1 MMDLSILWDVA
12 DWTRSGHLLTHLHI
26 SNSVKTQVFLFPL
39 PHLWYISSWN
49 KSALNSLPSHN
60 IGSMPFSL
68 KGLTPIYIFIYHLCI
83 ISALLPCSYQKHYI
97 GLAQIFPYFT
107 LELQLA
113 LVSGFILASLCLYWY
128 LELQW
133 GNLGQKDSDRVWGPP
148 SILDMFSVGSF
159 LPVNFTNISEVCSIG
174 TSFFPVWVYINLCN
188 PVQTVTLSWI
198 NRDR

>member
-12 DWTRSGHLLTHLHI
+12 DWTRSAHLLTHLHI
-26 SNSVKTQVFLFPL
+26 SNFAKTQVFLFPL
-39 PHLWYISSWN
+39 PHLCYISSWN

-113 LVSGFILASLCLYWY
+113 LVSGFILASLCLYSY

-133 GNLGQKDSDRVWGPP
+133 GNLGQKDSEYEALHQYWICFLLALFCLWTSLIFLKFVVLAPLFFQCE
-148 SILDMFSVGSF
+148 SI
-159 LPVNFTNISEVCSIG
+159 
-174 TSFFPVWVYINLCN
+174 
-188 PVQTVTLSWI
+188 
-198 NRDR
+198 